1 MVKVSLTSRT
11 SRTSRTSKTS
21 KISKIKAA
29 KANTTRKKKLTLNNI
44 NKSQVPAQV
53 VAVEQH
59 HKTELY
65 QKPFTEEQ
73 LTNWKSLIQQ
83 RTNVSPGEEL
93 HDCTYNSLLFMKDI
107 DLENAKSGS
116 KNQNCSKAN
125 VQGDDFLKVFKKSN
139 NDKTV
144 SYKLLRICI
153 QDLVTSLRKEHA
165 CYMLFERI
173 GGDGHAVLLARDKN
187 DNYLI
192 IDPQHSIKD
201 TDLFQ
206 YIHIQQISNVFTIT
220 KTPIKYKVLQ
230 PTQHI
235 KITSKKKSK
244 SMSSSNKK
252 SPQTN
257 IKPKTNA
264 ENVVNNN
271 VNKPSS
277 SPPRQTLMLNS

>member
-1 MVKVSLTSRT
+1 MVKVSLTSRSKT
-11 SRTSRTSKTS
+11 SATSKTS
-21 KISKIKAA
+21 KTSKTKAV
-29 KANTTRKKKLTLNNI
+29 KANTTRKNKHKPKNT

-73 LTNWKSLIQQ
+73 LKNWKSLIQQ

-144 SYKLLRICI
+144 TYKLLRICI

-192 IDPQHSIKD
+192 IDPQHSLKN

-206 YIHIQQISNVFTIT
+206 YIHTQQISNVFSIT
-220 KTPIKYKVLQ
+220 KTPIIYKKIH
-230 PTQHI
+230 PTPKI
-235 KITSKKKSK
+235 KTSTKNKLK

-257 IKPKTNA
+257 IKSKTMA
-264 ENVVNNN
+264 ENIVNNN
-271 VNKPSS
+271 VNKQSS
-277 SPPRQTLMLNS
+277 SQLMLNS

>member
-1 MVKVSLTSRT
+1 
-11 SRTSRTSKTS
+11 
-21 KISKIKAA
+21 
-29 KANTTRKKKLTLNNI
+29 
-44 NKSQVPAQV
+44 
-53 VAVEQH
+53 
-59 HKTELY
+59 
-65 QKPFTEEQ
+65 
-73 LTNWKSLIQQ
+73 
-83 RTNVSPGEEL
+83 
-93 HDCTYNSLLFMKDI
+93 MKDI

-139 NDKTV
+139 NDETV

-192 IDPQHSIKD
+192 IDPQHSLKD

-206 YIHIQQISNVFTIT
+206 YIHTQQISNVFSIT
-220 KTPIKYKVLQ
+220 KTPIIYKKIH
-230 PTQHI
+230 PTPKI
-235 KITSKKKSK
+235 KSSTKKKSKKKLK
-244 SMSSSNKK
+244 SMSSSNNK
-252 SPQTN
+252 SPQNN

-271 VNKPSS
+271 ANKISS
-277 SPPRQTLMLNS
+277 SHPRQSLMFNS

>member
-1 MVKVSLTSRT
+1 M
-11 SRTSRTSKTS
+11 
-21 KISKIKAA
+21 KAF
-29 KANTTRKKKLTLNNI
+29 KANRTQKTKLKLKNP
-44 NKSQVPAQV
+44 NKSQVPAPV

-59 HKTELY
+59 DKTELY

-93 HDCTYNSLLFMKDI
+93 HDCTYNSLWFMKDI

-125 VQGDDFLKVFKKSN
+125 LQGDDFLKVFKKSK

-153 QDLVTSLRKEHA
+153 QDLVTRLRKEHA

-206 YIHIQQISNVFTIT
+206 YIHTQQISNVFSIT
-220 KTPIKYKVLQ
+220 KTPIIYKKIH
-230 PTQHI
+230 PTP
-235 KITSKKKSK
+235 KIQSSTKKKSKKKSK
-244 SMSSSNKK
+244 SMSSSNKN

-257 IKPKTNA
+257 MKPKNYV
-264 ENVVNNN
+264 ENVLNYND
-271 VNKPSS
+271 NKISS
-277 SPPRQTLMLNS
+277 SPPRQSLVLNS